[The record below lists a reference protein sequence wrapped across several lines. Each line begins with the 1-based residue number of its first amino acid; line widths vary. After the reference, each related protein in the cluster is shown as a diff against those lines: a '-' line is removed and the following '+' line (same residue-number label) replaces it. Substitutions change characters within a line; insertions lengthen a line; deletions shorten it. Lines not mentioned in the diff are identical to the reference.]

1 MMAMAETLNLLD
13 GEQERELEEELEK
26 EREVER
32 LPPATPATPQKARP
46 SPT

>member
-1 MMAMAETLNLLD
+1 MAMAETLNLLD
-13 GEQERELEEELEK
+13 GEQERELEEELEE

-32 LPPATPATPQKARP
+32 LPPATPATPQKARS